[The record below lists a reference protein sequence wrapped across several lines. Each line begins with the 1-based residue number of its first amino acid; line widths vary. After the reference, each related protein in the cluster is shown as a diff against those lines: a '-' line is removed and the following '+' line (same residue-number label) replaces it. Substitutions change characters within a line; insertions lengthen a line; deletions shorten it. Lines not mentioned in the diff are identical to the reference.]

1 MVHGFVIDPMHCIS
15 INTMRRTFSYLKGV
29 QNLQKGKMTNSKF
42 MQIGDRFAANRF
54 PVEFHRQPR
63 SFIHLSHYKASE
75 MRMLLLYGF
84 EMFVKGLMDEKLE
97 KMMLLLAVATRIIS
111 DKRYV
116 SDAGLVKKASNMYS
130 EFVELGQQEFGVH
143 FVTLNV
149 HLLKHITDNVSGG
162 TVLDKQGCFK
172 FENTLKS
179 IKALC
184 RGTKKPMLTLCNQL
198 GTEFVIESNI
208 GGKHKNRETEPAVIS
223 RCYKKIRFTE
233 CRWQNQT
240 ISSRCP
246 DCYVSSK
253 PTNILN
259 NVHIYKIQEVLE
271 IDNELY
277 LQCNEIPMNMLK
289 PAWILN
295 PEDSSP
301 EESLFDSR
309 MIGIYMLSAG
319 REIPNKLVYIPLK
332 TVDIKYVRVK
342 SGEDFVFYPLL
353 PL

>member
-15 INTMRRTFSYLKGV
+15 INTMRRTFSYLVGV
-29 QNLQKGKMTNSKF
+29 QNLQKGKMTNAKF

-63 SFIHLSHYKASE
+63 SFIHLTHYKASE

-130 EFVELGQQEFGVH
+130 EFVELGQQEFGAH

-149 HLLKHITDNVSGG
+149 HLLKHIADNVSGG

-184 RGTKKPMLTLCNQL
+184 RGTKKPMLTLSNRI
-198 GTEFVIESNI
+198 GEDFVIESNI
-208 GGKHKNRETEPAVIS
+208 GGKKKRETDKPIVLS
-223 RCYKKIRFTE
+223 KCYKQVRFTE
-233 CRWQNQT
+233 CQWKNQT

-246 DCYVSSK
+246 DCYFSTTTNQIYHPLYAVQHVLELDGEVFLQAK
-253 PTNILN
+253 EMPTNL
-259 NVHIYKIQEVLE
+259 
-271 IDNELY
+271 
-277 LQCNEIPMNMLK
+277 LK
-289 PAWILN
+289 PAWVLN
-295 PEDSSP
+295 PEDP
-301 EESLFDSR
+301 EKMFDSR
-309 MIGIYMLSAG
+309 MVGIYMLPP
-319 REIPNKLVYIPLK
+319 RDLPNKLMYIPLK
-332 TVDIKYVRVK
+332 TVTMKYVRVK
-342 SGEDFVFYPLL
+342 SGENFVFYPLL